1 MRILIYAILLAI
13 ATNAFSQTV
22 PKTANSPNEFIP
34 SGYVVSDEI
43 RGDLNKDNQ
52 EDYVFIIKGT
62 DKKNI
67 VTDEY
72 RGQVDRNPR
81 GIIIAIKNNDK
92 YELALENRHCFSSE
106 NEDGGVY
113 FAPELGIFIKKGN
126 LLVHY
131 FHGRY
136 GYQEYKFRYQ
146 YSDFELIGYDSSQSN
161 GPVEESFTSINFLTK
176 KMLVKVNVNQNA
188 ESGDEIF
195 KENWKSFSLS
205 KPIKLRD
212 IVLFDNL
219 DVQSLLGLDK

>member
-1 MRILIYAILLAI
+1 MRVLIYASLLAI
-13 ATNAFSQTV
+13 TTNAFSQTTT
-22 PKTANSPNEFIP
+22 KTANFPNEFVP
-34 SGYVVSDEI
+34 PGYVVFEET

-67 VTDEY
+67 VTDND
-72 RGQVDRNPR
+72 RGELDLNPR
-81 GIIIAIKNNDK
+81 GIIIAFKNNGK

-113 FAPELGIFIKKGN
+113 FAPELDVSIEKGN

-131 FHGRY
+131 AHGRY
-136 GYQEYKFRYQ
+136 GYWNYNFRYQ
-146 YSDFELIGYDSSQSN
+146 HADFELIGYNSSQRR
-161 GPVEESFTSINFLTK
+161 GPIEERFTSINFSTK
-176 KMLVKVNVNQNA
+176 KMLTKVNVNQDA
-188 ESGDEIF
+188 EGGDEIF
-195 KENWKSFSLS
+195 KESWKRFSLP

-219 DVQSLLGLDK
+219 HVGDLVGQGQ